1 MITLQ
6 PLKDRNVSMPIQYQ
20 EYPELSIEQRN
31 RLFANYADRV
41 GAFLFDSGKGHPDL
55 ECDSDDEN
63 ARYDIIAVEPIQ
75 IISGKNEDIDNPLQ
89 YFKEQ
94 LQSISQD
101 TIPEELRYLP
111 CIGGLFYALSYELGK
126 YYEKLSSSAVDDLQL
141 ADYFAGL
148 YGSIIIIDRIKHCS
162 FVICSDERQLSLY
175 QELNMRMRAVLN
187 NNETSEQSF
196 NLQTFNLQSK
206 WQANLTA
213 AEYATAF
220 NRVKEYIQAGDCYQ
234 VNLAQRFMASC
245 SGSSWAAYLK
255 LSAANQA
262 PFSAFINTG
271 EADILS
277 LSPERFIKLRG
288 KDVETKPI
296 KGTRPRGLTPELDK
310 QLEDE
315 LINSKKDQAENLMI
329 VDLMRND
336 LGRSCSPGSIKVPEL
351 FKLESFHSVHHLVS
365 TIQGQLDESEDAFSL
380 MAHCFPGGSITGT
393 PKIRA
398 MNIIDELEPH
408 RRSYYCGS
416 LGYIDKRGYMDSN
429 ISIRTLVRKDD
440 KLYCWAGGGLVSESK
455 LAEEYQETF
464 DKVSRILPILE

>member
-6 PLKDRNVSMPIQYQ
+6 PLKDRNSFMPIQYKQ
-20 EYPELSIEQRN
+20 YPELSIKQRN
-31 RLFANYADRV
+31 RLFSNYADRI
-41 GAFLFDSGKGHPDL
+41 GAFLFDSGKDISDL
-55 ECDSDDEN
+55 ECASADEN
-63 ARYDIIAVEPIQ
+63 ARYDIIAVEPIKV
-75 IISGKNEDIDNPLQ
+75 ITGKNKEIADPLQ

-94 LQSISQD
+94 QQSVSED
-101 TIPEELRYLP
+101 AIPKALRYLP

-126 YYEKLSSSAVDDLQL
+126 YYEKLSSMAVDDLQL
-141 ADYFAGL
+141 ADYFVGF
-148 YGSIIIIDRIKHCS
+148 YGSVIIIDRIKHCS

-175 QELNMRMRAVLN
+175 QELNMKMTEEVN
-187 NNETSEQSF
+187 NNKTSDQPFDLESF
-196 NLQTFNLQSK
+196 SLESE
-206 WQANLTA
+206 WQANFTA
-213 AEYATAF
+213 AEYAIAF
-220 NRVKEYIQAGDCYQ
+220 NRVKEYIRAGDCYQ

-255 LSAANQA
+255 LSEANQA
-262 PFSAFINTG
+262 PFSAYINTG

-277 LSPERFIKLRG
+277 LSPERFIKLQD
-288 KDVETKPI
+288 KIVETKPI

-310 QLEDE
+310 QLEEE
-315 LINSKKDQAENLMI
+315 LVASKKDQAENLMI

-408 RRSYYCGS
+408 RRTYYCGS

-429 ISIRTLVRKDD
+429 ISIRTLVRKED
-440 KLYCWAGGGLVSESK
+440 KLYCWAGGGLVSESQQ
-455 LAEEYQETF
+455 ADEYQETF